1 MSEQFY
7 VTTPIYY
14 VNGKPHIGH
23 AYTTIAGDVLKRY
36 HEAQGKEVFLQ
47 VGVDENAQ
55 KNAEVA
61 AEKGMAV
68 QAYVDKMSAEW
79 KQMWDDLG
87 IEYTDFIRT
96 TEDRHKAAVEQFWK
110 AVEARGDIYKGEYV
124 GLYCVGC
131 EEFKTELQLEDGLC
145 PDHKRAPEELKEEN
159 YFFKLSAYR
168 DQLVAHFEANPDFV
182 QPKSRRNEI
191 LNYIKDHMEDVSISR
206 QSLEWGIPVPG
217 GDGKD
222 VLYVWFDALINYLSV
237 VGYGTDEVAAEK
249 WWPAQVQ
256 LVGKD
261 IIKFHCALW
270 PAMLMSAGLPV
281 PEKVFAHGH
290 FTVDGQK
297 MSKSIGNVVDPREMS
312 EKYGH
317 DVLRYYL
324 LREISFGADGDFSE
338 DRLRQRYTDELA
350 NGVGNLLSRVTN
362 MVDRYMEGVV
372 EAAVDP
378 AAGAG
383 YGDAEETAYH
393 DAMQSLAFHKALDAI
408 WKLVG
413 DLNEHIE
420 QNKPWEL
427 AKSEDAADTERLQTS
442 LAHYVSVLTRIGE
455 LLKPIMPSTSEAIV
469 GALSGDKIEKTQPL
483 FPRLPEPEEAQA

>member
-1 MSEQFY
+1 MSENRFY
-7 VTTPIYY
+7 VVTPIYY
-14 VNGKPHIGH
+14 VNGNPHIGH

-36 HEAQGKEVFLQ
+36 HEAQGAEVFFS

-61 AEKGMAV
+61 QKKGMEV
-68 QAYVDKMSAEW
+68 QAYVDEMAAVW
-79 KQMWDDLG
+79 QQMWDDLG
-87 IEYTDFIRT
+87 IEYSGFIRT
-96 TEDRHKAAVEQFWK
+96 TEDRHKAAVEKFWK
-110 AVEARGDIYKGEYV
+110 LVEAKGDIYKGEYV

-131 EEFKTELQLEDGLC
+131 EEYKTELQLVDGLC

-168 DQLVAHFEANPDFV
+168 DKLVEHFEANPDFV

-217 GDGKD
+217 GNGKD
-222 VLYVWFDALINYLSV
+222 VLYVWFDALINYLSA
-237 VGYGTDEVAAEK
+237 VGYGTDDEMAEK

-362 MVDRYMEGVV
+362 MVDRYMDGTV
-372 EAAVDP
+372 EAKVEAE
-378 AAGAG
+378 G
-383 YGDAEETAYH
+383 YGDAEEAAYH
-393 DAMQSLAFHKALDAI
+393 EAMEQLAFHKALDAI

-420 QNKPWEL
+420 QNKPWAL
-427 AKSEDAADTERLQTS
+427 AKSEAAEDTQRLHSS
-442 LAHYVSVLTRIGE
+442 LAHYVAVLMRIGE
-455 LLKPIMPSTSEAIV
+455 MLAPIMPHTAKVIIEALT
-469 GALSGDKIEKTQPL
+469 AEKIEKTQPL
-483 FPRLPEPEEAQA
+483 FPRLPDNEEEA